1 MSHSSTKAAERPV
14 GVRALRFLGIAAAV
28 LAWAVIAVSVA
39 INRWF
44 SPMVNPFS
52 DLGGPRATDPWVY
65 NYGMISVGAL
75 IIAFGSYV
83 IYITEEKLL
92 HVAASFMFVAGLF
105 LALVGVFHEGTY
117 PHVFVSQ
124 WFFAQMDMTALA
136 WGLGSIVKGR
146 AKTGLAELAIGVVGP
161 LGAVLVRWPPGA
173 LIEAYGI
180 ILIDAFVA
188 LATVDIS
195 RR

>member
-1 MSHSSTKAAERPV
+1 
-14 GVRALRFLGIAAAV
+14 
-28 LAWAVIAVSVA
+28 
-39 INRWF
+39 
-44 SPMVNPFS
+44 
-52 DLGGPRATDPWVY
+52 
-65 NYGMISVGAL
+65 
-75 IIAFGSYV
+75 
-83 IYITEEKLL
+83 
-92 HVAASFMFVAGLF
+92 
-105 LALVGVFHEGTY
+105 
-117 PHVFVSQ
+117 
-124 WFFAQMDMTALA
+124 
-136 WGLGSIVKGR
+136 VKGR

>member
-1 MSHSSTKAAERPV
+1 
-14 GVRALRFLGIAAAV
+14 
-28 LAWAVIAVSVA
+28 
-39 INRWF
+39 
-44 SPMVNPFS
+44 
-52 DLGGPRATDPWVY
+52 
-65 NYGMISVGAL
+65 
-75 IIAFGSYV
+75 
-83 IYITEEKLL
+83 
-92 HVAASFMFVAGLF
+92 MFVAGLF

-124 WFFAQMDMTALA
+124 WFFAQMDMTALT
-136 WGLGSIVKGR
+136 WGLGSVVKGR

-173 LIEAYGI
+173 LIEAYGV

-188 LATVDIS
+188 LATADIS